1 MKRDIFSEQILLNST
16 TCFISQ
22 CWSTKHTYSFLLP
35 FHSIVISP
43 VRHLWSTIVIS
54 KLLALFELFS
64 RTKFCLRWTW
74 VEMLLS
80 LLLEEELKTGRF
92 SVAMWDSL

>member
-35 FHSIVISP
+35 FHSIMISP

-54 KLLALFELFS
+54 KLFRIILKNNNWLIK
-64 RTKFCLRWTW
+64 RTW
-74 VEMLLS
+74 VEMLLN

-92 SVAMWDSL
+92 SVAMWDNL